1 MDIKSIQ
8 GMNAYTTNALTADT
22 TAVQNNIKE
31 TQDVKTN
38 TESTQ
43 TNQEAFQVNITQQAL
58 ALQAENTAD
67 PAKQNQE
74 QLFSQQTYQAQ
85 PIQGPQ
91 GTRIDIFG

>member
-8 GMNAYTTNALTADT
+8 GMNAYTTNALTAGT
-22 TAVQNNIKE
+22 TAVPNNIKE
-31 TQDVKTN
+31 KPDVKTN

-43 TNQEAFQVNITQQAL
+43 TNQDAFQVNITQQAL

-91 GTRIDIFG
+91 GNRIDIFG